1 MFNLNLV
8 IMRGSDQELFVVIT
22 DKTTEEFA
30 DEFERDWEPGFE
42 IIGQLHGDYFAEKC
56 HKGFLE
62 ERFLNDTELWDYI
75 SSTIHLVG
83 ISVAEVILTEFVKV
97 LSGVGFGKLEE

>member
-30 DEFERDWEPGFE
+30 DEFPELPEFDEPWDEMLSQQELENFEQCDEYFGFYGGDEDW
-42 IIGQLHGDYFAEKC
+42 
-56 HKGFLE
+56 
-62 ERFLNDTELWDYI
+62 
-75 SSTIHLVG
+75 
-83 ISVAEVILTEFVKV
+83 
-97 LSGVGFGKLEE
+97 